1 MHCGGSF
8 SRHEW
13 ENQIL
18 RIAVLADI
26 HGNLPAF
33 EAALDHVATQRV
45 DQIVIAGDVVVG
57 SPDSAACWRLATSL
71 GCPIVRGNHER
82 YVAHYGGPAARSE
95 WATERYAPVRWAAAQ
110 FAEDERRAIERLPL
124 AANSPDWPDL
134 LIVHASLRNDRDTVA
149 PHTPDAELDAMF
161 PDVGKAVIVRA
172 HNHVAQL
179 RLWRERVVV
188 TCGSVGLP
196 LDGSTDAKYAILERH
211 AGGWR
216 VEHHAAPYDVMATLR
231 RFHETGYL
239 DATGV
244 MGRLFMREVATASF
258 QVVPFLT
265 AYGRWSAAGGL
276 PLDVALERFLS
287 VSMD

>member
-1 MHCGGSF
+1 
-8 SRHEW
+8 
-13 ENQIL
+13 L

-33 EAALDHVATQRV
+33 EAALDHVSRQRV
-45 DQIVIAGDVVVG
+45 EQIVIAGDVVVG

-82 YVAHYGGPAARSE
+82 YVAHYGTPAASPA
-95 WATERYAPVRWAAAQ
+95 WATEQYAPVRWAAAQ
-110 FAEDERRAIERLPL
+110 FADDERQAIERLP
-124 AANSPDWPDL
+124 ATASRPNWPDL

-149 PHTPDAELDAMF
+149 PHTPDSEIDAMF
-161 PDVGKAVIVRA
+161 PGVGEAVIVRA

-179 RLWRERVVV
+179 RLWRERLVV

-196 LDGSTDAKYAILERH
+196 LDGSTDAKYVILERRA
-211 AGGWR
+211 AGWH
-216 VEHHAAPYDVMATLR
+216 VEHHAAPYDVAATLR

-244 MGRLFMREVATASF
+244 MGQLFMREVATASF
-258 QVVPFLT
+258 QIVPFLKT
-265 AYGRWSAAGGL
+265 YRRWAPGGEL
-276 PLDVALERFLS
+276 SLDAALEQFLS
-287 VSMD
+287 ATVY